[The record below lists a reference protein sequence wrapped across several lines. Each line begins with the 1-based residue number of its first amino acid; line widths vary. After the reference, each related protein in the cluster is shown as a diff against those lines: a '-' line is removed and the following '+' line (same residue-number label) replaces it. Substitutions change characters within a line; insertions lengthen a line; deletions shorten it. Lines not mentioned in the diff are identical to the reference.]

1 MELSNHFKKHWRGRV
16 GGRVPTVR
24 EVEAMIER
32 SVIVQRGRVFRLHNG
47 SRYKRLGIYWD
58 IRRSVVMTIDEQNG
72 VAVSVFGLKM
82 KEVSPRI
89 MNRPRLVVSR

>member
-1 MELSNHFKKHWRGRV
+1 V
-16 GGRVPTVR
+16 GGRVPSVS

-32 SVIVQRGRVFRLHNG
+32 AVIVQRGRVFVLRNG
-47 SRYKRLGIYWD
+47 RKYKRLGIYWD
-58 IRRSVVMTIDEQNG
+58 IHRSVVMTIDEQND

-89 MNRPRLVVSR
+89 MNRPRLVVAK